1 MVLRPET
8 DRHIEAALDEPRG
21 GLATMAPKQQRGTV
35 AWGSSKRGASPSAPK
50 AAPKAGGDYR
60 PRNRL
65 TTMFSRDKSRVS
77 ANDALKRNQ
86 HLFK

>member
-1 MVLRPET
+1 
-8 DRHIEAALDEPRG
+8 
-21 GLATMAPKQQRGTV
+21 MAPKQQRGTV

-50 AAPKAGGDYR
+50 AAPKAGGEYR

-65 TTMFSRDKSRVS
+65 TTMFSRDKSRAPNTKEFDVGLS